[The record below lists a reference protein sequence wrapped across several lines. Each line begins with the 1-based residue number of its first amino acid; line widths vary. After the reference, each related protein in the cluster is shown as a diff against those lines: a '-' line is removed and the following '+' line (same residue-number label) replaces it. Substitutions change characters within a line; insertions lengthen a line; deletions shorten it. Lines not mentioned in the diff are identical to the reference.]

1 MSPSVSWLASSSPD
15 AAIEIAAETVAVAAI
30 GGRASDPNVQ
40 SYAFESLPDGAVVPS
55 LSPHNVTDRAAVVS
69 AVRAALDRASLRPR
83 RVALVIPDTAARVSL
98 VRFDRIPERREDLDQ
113 LVRWQLRK
121 AAPFPMEEAA
131 VSYSQ
136 GLRLADGG
144 GEFVVVM
151 ARQSIVRE
159 YESVCEEV
167 GLHAGLVDLSTLS
180 VLHLFVSS
188 SPPEGDW
195 LVVHVRPDY
204 LSVAIMRGD
213 NLIFFRNRPEGDGES
228 LMEVVHQTAMYY
240 QDRLAGTGF
249 ARVLLGGT
257 GASALEAA
265 RHNMEHR
272 LGLAV
277 EKIDTARIAP
287 LTDRISAPADLV
299 GRLAPVVGILLRTRR
314 EAVAA

>member
-1 MSPSVSWLASSSPD
+1 MSPAVSWLASPAPD
-15 AAIEIAAETVAVAAI
+15 AAIEIAAETVAVVAVS
-30 GGRASDPNVQ
+30 GRASDPNVQ
-40 SYAFESLPDGAVVPS
+40 AYAFEELPAGAVVPS
-55 LSPHNVTDRAAVVS
+55 LSPHNVADRAAVVS
-69 AVRAALDRASLRPR
+69 ALRMALDRANLRPR

-131 VSYSQ
+131 VSYSPGVQ
-136 GLRLADGG
+136 LADGG

-159 YESVCEEV
+159 YESVCEEL

-180 VLHLFVSS
+180 VLGLFGSS
-188 SPPEGDW
+188 VPPEGDW

-213 NLIFFRNRPEGDGES
+213 NLIFFRNREGDGDS

-240 QDRLAGTGF
+240 QDRLAGKGF

-257 GASALEAA
+257 GATTLEVA

-277 EKIDTARIAP
+277 EKIDTARLAP

>member
-1 MSPSVSWLASSSPD
+1 LFASSSPD
-15 AAIEIAAETVAVAAI
+15 AAIEIAAETVAVAAV
-30 GGRASDPNVQ
+30 GGRGRDPHVQ
-40 SYAFESLPDGAVVPS
+40 SYAFEDLPAGAVVPS
-55 LSPHNVTDRAAVVS
+55 LAPHNVTDRAAVVS
-69 AVRAALDRASLRPR
+69 ALRAALDRANLRPR

-121 AAPFPMEEAA
+121 AAPFPIEEAA
-131 VSYSQ
+131 VSYSP
-136 GLRLADGG
+136 GLHLADGG

-159 YESVCEEV
+159 YESVCEEL

-195 LVVHVRPDY
+195 LVVHMRPDY

-240 QDRLAGTGF
+240 QDRLEGKGF

-257 GASALEAA
+257 GTAALEVA

-299 GRLAPVVGILLRTRR
+299 GRLAPAVGILLRTRK

>member
-1 MSPSVSWLASSSPD
+1 MMSWLASPSPD
-15 AAIEIAAETVAVAAI
+15 AAIEIAGEAVSVAAV
-30 GGRASDPNVQ
+30 GGRGRDPVVQ
-40 SYAFESLPDGAVVPS
+40 AYAVEALPPGAVVPS
-55 LSPHNVTDRAAVVS
+55 LSPHNIADRAPVVQALRS
-69 AVRAALDRASLRPR
+69 ALDRADLRPR
-83 RVALVIPDTAARVSL
+83 RVALVIPDTVARVAL

-121 AAPFPMEEAA
+121 AAPFPIDDA
-131 VSYSQ
+131 SITYSPSLQ
-136 GLRLADGG
+136 LPDGG

-151 ARQSIVRE
+151 ARQAIVRE
-159 YESVCEEV
+159 YESVCEEL

-180 VLHLFVSS
+180 VLHLFASS
-188 SPPEGDW
+188 GPPEGDW

-228 LMEVVHQTAMYY
+228 LIEVVHQTAMYY
-240 QDRLAGTGF
+240 QDRLAGQGF
-249 ARVLLGGT
+249 ARVLLGGA
-257 GASALEAA
+257 GATALEVA

-277 EKIDTARIAP
+277 ETIDATRVAA

-299 GRLAPVVGILLRTRR
+299 ARLAPVVGILLRTRR

>member
-1 MSPSVSWLASSSPD
+1 VPFFASSSPD

-40 SYAFESLPDGAVVPS
+40 SYAFEGLPAGAVVPS
-55 LSPHNVTDRAAVVS
+55 LSPNNVTDRAAVVS
-69 AVRAALDRASLRPR
+69 ALRAALDRVSLRPR

-131 VSYSQ
+131 VSYSP
-136 GLRLADGG
+136 GLQLADGG

-159 YESVCEEV
+159 YESVCEEL

-180 VLHLFVSS
+180 VLHLFASS
-188 SPPEGDW
+188 TPPDGDW

-213 NLIFFRNRPEGDGES
+213 NLIFFRNRPEGGDDES
-228 LMEVVHQTAMYY
+228 LLEIVHQTSMYY
-240 QDRLAGTGF
+240 QDRLAGKGF
-249 ARVLLGGT
+249 TRVLLGGT
-257 GASALEAA
+257 GAPALEAA

-287 LTDRISAPADLV
+287 LTDRISASADLV

>member
-1 MSPSVSWLASSSPD
+1 MRASVSWLASSSPD

-30 GGRASDPNVQ
+30 GGRGSDPNVQ
-40 SYAFESLPDGAVVPS
+40 SYAFEGLPAGAVVPS

-69 AVRAALDRASLRPR
+69 ALRAALDRANLRPR

-121 AAPFPMEEAA
+121 AAPFPMEDAA
-131 VSYSQ
+131 ISYSP
-136 GLRLADGG
+136 GLQAADGG

-151 ARQSIVRE
+151 ARRSIVRE
-159 YESVCEEV
+159 YESVCEEL

-204 LSVAIMRGD
+204 LSVAITRGD
-213 NLIFFRNRPEGDGES
+213 NLIFFRNRPEGDGDS

-240 QDRLAGTGF
+240 QDRLAGKGF

-257 GASALEAA
+257 GATALEVA

>member
-1 MSPSVSWLASSSPD
+1 MRAAVSWLASSSPD

-30 GGRASDPNVQ
+30 GGRGSDPNVQ
-40 SYAFESLPDGAVVPS
+40 SYAFEGLPAGAVVPS

-69 AVRAALDRASLRPR
+69 ALRAALDRANLRPR

-121 AAPFPMEEAA
+121 AAPFPMEDAA
-131 VSYSQ
+131 ISYSP
-136 GLRLADGG
+136 GLHAADGG

-151 ARQSIVRE
+151 ARRSIVRE
-159 YESVCEEV
+159 YESVCEEL

-204 LSVAIMRGD
+204 LSVAITRGD
-213 NLIFFRNRPEGDGES
+213 NLIFFRNRPEGDGDS

-240 QDRLAGTGF
+240 QDRLAGKGF

-257 GASALEAA
+257 GATALEVA

>member
-1 MSPSVSWLASSSPD
+1 MSWLASSSPD

-30 GGRASDPNVQ
+30 GGRGSDPNVQ
-40 SYAFESLPDGAVVPS
+40 SYAFEGLPAGAVVPS

-69 AVRAALDRASLRPR
+69 ALRAALDRANLRPR

-121 AAPFPMEEAA
+121 AAPFPMEDAA
-131 VSYSQ
+131 ISYSP
-136 GLRLADGG
+136 GLQAADGG

-151 ARQSIVRE
+151 ARRSIVRE
-159 YESVCEEV
+159 YESVCEEL

-204 LSVAIMRGD
+204 LSVAITRGD
-213 NLIFFRNRPEGDGES
+213 NLIFFRNRPEGDGDS

-240 QDRLAGTGF
+240 QDRLAGKGF

-257 GASALEAA
+257 GATALEVA

>member
-1 MSPSVSWLASSSPD
+1 MRAAVSWLASSSPD

-30 GGRASDPNVQ
+30 GGRGSDPNVQ
-40 SYAFESLPDGAVVPS
+40 SYAFEGLPAGAVIPS

-69 AVRAALDRASLRPR
+69 ALRAALDRANLRPR

-121 AAPFPMEEAA
+121 AAPFPMEDAA
-131 VSYSQ
+131 ISYSP
-136 GLRLADGG
+136 GLQAADGG

-151 ARQSIVRE
+151 ARRSIVRE
-159 YESVCEEV
+159 YESVCEEL

-188 SPPEGDW
+188 SPPEGDS

-204 LSVAIMRGD
+204 LSVAITRGD
-213 NLIFFRNRPEGDGES
+213 NLIFFRNRPEGDGDS

-240 QDRLAGTGF
+240 QDRLAGKGF

-257 GASALEAA
+257 GATALEVA

>member
-1 MSPSVSWLASSSPD
+1 MSWLASSSPD

-30 GGRASDPNVQ
+30 GGRATDPNVQ
-40 SYAFESLPDGAVVPS
+40 SYAFEGLPAGAVVPS
-55 LSPHNVTDRAAVVS
+55 LSPNNVTDRAAVVS
-69 AVRAALDRASLRPR
+69 ALRAALDRASLRPR

-98 VRFDRIPERREDLDQ
+98 VRFDRIPERPEDLDQ

-131 VSYSQ
+131 VSYSP
-136 GLRLADGG
+136 GLHLTDGG

-159 YESVCEEV
+159 YESVCEEL

-180 VLHLFVSS
+180 VLHLFASS

-240 QDRLAGTGF
+240 QDRLAGKGF
-249 ARVLLGGT
+249 TRVLLGGT
-257 GASALEAA
+257 GTSALEAA

-314 EAVAA
+314 EGVAA

>member
-1 MSPSVSWLASSSPD
+1 VSWLASSSPD

-40 SYAFESLPDGAVVPS
+40 SYAFEGLPAGAVVPS
-55 LSPHNVTDRAAVVS
+55 LSPNNVTDRAAVVS
-69 AVRAALDRASLRPR
+69 ALRAALDRASLRPR

-98 VRFDRIPERREDLDQ
+98 VRFDRIPERAEDLDQ

-131 VSYSQ
+131 VSYSP
-136 GLRLADGG
+136 GLQLSDGG

-159 YESVCEEV
+159 YESVCEEL

-180 VLHLFVSS
+180 VLHLFASS

-213 NLIFFRNRPEGDGES
+213 NLIFFRNLPEGDGDS

-240 QDRLAGTGF
+240 QDRLAGKGF

-257 GASALEAA
+257 GVTALEVA

-277 EKIDTARIAP
+277 ETIDTARIAP

-314 EAVAA
+314 EGVAA